1 MFDDLLEA
9 ALKENA
15 PKTFADKIIRQ
26 TEAEFINPLVKDSER
41 ERADEKEML
50 LVQLRELRRKLA
62 RTKNIRSMNPVI
74 RQKNISI
81 AEKRKKIN
89 EEIEKIKDRLFIIS
103 EERLGAKIDPDSLL
117 STHLNEIERTER
129 SDESVSG
136 WKSSY

>member
-117 STHLNEIERTER
+117 STHLNETERTER